1 MSIKTMFK
9 DKLIK
14 FIMITPLEDGSATR
28 NFVYAERLEVT
39 NDRGFN
45 FFVGDMLI
53 ETLDYDPSV
62 IFSVEIAR

>member
-1 MSIKTMFK
+1 MSIKTVFR
-9 DKLIK
+9 DRLIK
-14 FIMITPLEDGSATR
+14 FKMITPLKDGSATR

-39 NDRGFN
+39 SDSGFN